1 MGLIGLLWGVV
12 SMLWMLL
19 AFVPLLGWGNWF
31 MIPFASVGLIISGLG
46 YAMTSAEHRGRARV
60 GLWLNGL
67 AILIGILRLHLGG
80 GIL

>member
-1 MGLIGLLWGVV
+1 MGLIGLLWGIG

-19 AFVPLLGWGNWF
+19 AFIPLLGWGNWF
-31 MIPFASVGLIISGLG
+31 MIPFAAVGLIISGLG
-46 YAMTSAEHRGRARV
+46 YALTSTERRGRAGA